1 MFNQSKYLSTPTLP
15 HTMTIKHSNM
25 MDDILTEFITYAFR
39 QQNFGHLK
47 KWYIRILKGAI
58 FCFKVRDPY

>member
-25 MDDILTEFITYAFR
+25 MDDILTEFITY
-39 QQNFGHLK
+39 HLDNK
-47 KWYIRILKGAI
+47 TS
-58 FCFKVRDPY
+58 DT